1 LHCILKMDSESKY
14 YNIHHFVAKAE
25 VEVMEEAEMVA
36 EAKEAEVMEA
46 EAGKEKVVETGK
58 EKVSR

>member
-36 EAKEAEVMEA
+36 EAKEAEVME
-46 EAGKEKVVETGK
+46 EAGKVVETGK

>member
-1 LHCILKMDSESKY
+1 MDSESKY

-36 EAKEAEVMEA
+36 EAKEAEGKEA